1 MTEFFDTI
9 ILGGGP
15 AGLTAGMY
23 LARAKMRVLI
33 IDSGTVGGQTIMT
46 HAIANYP
53 GLEDVAGYQL
63 AITMKQQAKKFGCT
77 IVSHASI
84 GRISLEGKVKTIWL
98 GDGSEYLADTVII
111 ATGGLP
117 RSLGIDSEAT
127 FKSRGVSYCSTCDGD
142 FFTGKDIVVIGG
154 GNSALEEAVS
164 LTTYARSVTILHQ
177 FDHFQAMPHY
187 VEEARKNE
195 KISFVMNVEVIEF
208 TGESK
213 LENVIVRHNA
223 TGELRNITTDGAF
236 IFIGYVPNTRLFAD
250 VVSLNENRAVETDG
264 DLRTNI
270 DGVWAAGDVRN
281 KKYRQIT
288 TAVSDGTIAALSI
301 LEYLSVNRAAA

>member
-1 MTEFFDTI
+1 MREHFDTI

-53 GLEDVAGYQL
+53 GLEDIAGYQL
-63 AITMKQQAKKFGCT
+63 AATMKQQAQNFGCT

-84 GRISLEGKVKTIWL
+84 GRIGLEGSVKTLWL
-98 GDGSEYLADTVII
+98 GDGSEYHADSVII

-117 RSLGIDSEAT
+117 RNLGIDSEAT
-127 FKSRGVSYCSTCDGD
+127 FTSRGISYCSTCDGD
-142 FFTGKDIVVIGG
+142 FFTGRDIVVIGG

-164 LTTYARSVTILHQ
+164 LTAYARSVTILHQ

-187 VEEARKNE
+187 VEEARNNDR
-195 KISFVMNVEVIEF
+195 IAFVMNVEVLAF
-208 TGESK
+208 SGDAK
-213 LENVIVRHNA
+213 LERVHVRDNA
-223 TGELRNITTDGAF
+223 TGETRDIPADGAF
-236 IFIGYVPNTRLFAD
+236 IFIGYAPNTTLFAG
-250 VVSLNENRAVETDG
+250 VVSLNDNGAIETD
-264 DLRTNI
+264 DELRTNI
-270 DGVWAAGDVRN
+270 DGVWAAGDVRD

-288 TAVSDGTIAALSI
+288 TAVSDGTIAALSV
-301 LEYLSVNRAAA
+301 LEYLSQRRAAA